1 MEKYISSMY
10 IYRGRNII
18 LTTMIKYVEIINRD
32 IMEKEPENQ

>member
-1 MEKYISSMY
+1 MY